1 VATDPRGVAAAVG
14 ALIVDARALSRT
26 TGTGTPQPVPTD
38 IDGPHD
44 EHRAKALL
52 DRLGIA
58 TPPRRACRDRAQ
70 AHAALAELGGPVA
83 VKILDA
89 GILHKTDIGGVH
101 LGVVNP
107 AALDEALDRLDA
119 VGATRYLVEA
129 MAPPGVDL
137 VLGARRDPV
146 FGPILLLGLGGTTAE
161 ALSDVAIRLAPLTP
175 EEAAEMP
182 GELAGHALLDGW
194 RGGPVLD
201 PTSLGRIA
209 ARLGDLLVA
218 NAGLEEIE
226 INPLRLTAAGLVAL
240 DAVVLTDTA
249 PREAGDAHPDH

>member
-1 VATDPRGVAAAVG
+1 MPR
-14 ALIVDARALSRT
+14 
-26 TGTGTPQPVPTD
+26 
-38 IDGPHD
+38 
-44 EHRAKALL
+44 
-52 DRLGIA
+52 
-58 TPPRRACRDRAQ
+58 PRSGACRARRTRW
-70 AHAALAELGGPVA
+70 P
-83 VKILDA
+83 
-89 GILHKTDIGGVH
+89 GILHKTEIGGVH
-101 LGVVNP
+101 LGVVDP

-201 PTSLGRIA
+201 DAELGRVA
-209 ARLGDLLVA
+209 AALGDLLVA
-218 NAGLEEIE
+218 N
-226 INPLRLTAAGLVAL
+226 PVAL